1 LTCLSS
7 PNSVTRMNRSI
18 PSPVRASPSGPAA
31 ITAVP
36 HYIARAFLAATLAL
50 LVSGAV
56 SADEPPFTLA
66 EAQRLA
72 LSNSR
77 QLQASQFGVSASKS
91 LAVAAGERPD
101 PVAKL
106 GLENLPVNGAERF
119 SVQRDFMTM
128 RSVGIM
134 QEVTRPS
141 KLRARVAESEGAVRL
156 AEAQQMQTLVE
167 VRRDAALAW
176 LNRYYAEAANRSIL
190 QQVDAVRLEVTA
202 ADAAYRGGRGMA
214 ADVLAAR
221 QALAESEDLASEA
234 SREVTAAKVGLD
246 RWVPG
251 ASDRPLVGEP
261 SIDTVSLHKHTLDA
275 QLAGHPEIVALERRA
290 ELARA
295 GAEVARADRRP
306 DWSVEFVYSERGIGY
321 SNMVTLE
328 LTVPL
333 EIRRANRQDQRLAA
347 KLAEASQAT
356 YEREE
361 MLREHGAEIE
371 TMIDDWNSARERRD
385 RYLTTIIPLATDRV
399 VAARAAYQGGKASLA
414 DLLMSH
420 RAEIDARLKALQL
433 EAAAAKLWAQLA
445 FLDAPPEIL
454 ATTAATIRP
463 AQGDLP

>member
-1 LTCLSS
+1 
-7 PNSVTRMNRSI
+7 
-18 PSPVRASPSGPAA
+18 
-31 ITAVP
+31 
-36 HYIARAFLAATLAL
+36 
-50 LVSGAV
+50 
-56 SADEPPFTLA
+56 
-66 EAQRLA
+66 
-72 LSNSR
+72 
-77 QLQASQFGVSASKS
+77 
-91 LAVAAGERPD
+91 
-101 PVAKL
+101 
-106 GLENLPVNGAERF
+106 
-119 SVQRDFMTM
+119 
-128 RSVGIM
+128 
-134 QEVTRPS
+134 
-141 KLRARVAESEGAVRL
+141 
-156 AEAQQMQTLVE
+156 
-167 VRRDAALAW
+167 
-176 LNRYYAEAANRSIL
+176 
-190 QQVDAVRLEVTA
+190 
-202 ADAAYRGGRGMA
+202 MA